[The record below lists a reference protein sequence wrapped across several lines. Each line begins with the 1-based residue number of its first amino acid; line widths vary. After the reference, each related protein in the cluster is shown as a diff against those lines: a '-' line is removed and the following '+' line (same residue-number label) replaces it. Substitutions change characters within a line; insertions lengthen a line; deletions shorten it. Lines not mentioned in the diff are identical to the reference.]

1 MRSMPKAHHIAS
13 AVAAFVLV
21 STLSSAPAQVVRR
34 PPPREP
40 DAAAGRVLAE
50 SLCIGCHLIRGEEQ
64 GQTVPAGVPSFASIA
79 RRAGQTP
86 MGIAGGI
93 VVPHPPM
100 PDIPLT
106 RDEIADL
113 AAYVFTLRDP

>member
-1 MRSMPKAHHIAS
+1 MRIARHIAL
-13 AVAAFVLV
+13 AVATTVLV
-21 STLSSAPAQVVRR
+21 TTLPSAPAQLPRR

-40 DAAAGRVLAE
+40 DAAAGRMLAE
-50 SLCIGCHLIRGEEQ
+50 RLCVGCHLIGGAEQ
-64 GQTVPAGVPSFASIA
+64 SQTVPAGVPSFAAIA
-79 RRAGQTP
+79 RRPGQTAT
-86 MGIAGGI
+86 GVAGGI

-113 AAYVFTLRDP
+113 AAYVISLRDP